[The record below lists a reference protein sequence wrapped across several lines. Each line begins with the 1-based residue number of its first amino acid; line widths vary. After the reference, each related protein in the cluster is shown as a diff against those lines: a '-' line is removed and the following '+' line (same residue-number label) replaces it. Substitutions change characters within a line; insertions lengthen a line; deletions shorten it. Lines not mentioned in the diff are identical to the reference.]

1 MVQLSPVPAY
11 DEENDS
17 EQLPAR
23 GWSELMSNAFSK
35 FAASV
40 SATSGQLSSA
50 AEIFAGEAARLLGD
64 ASNRVEQA
72 IARGGEM
79 HEDYAR
85 ALSDVQSAQ
94 QSLQELA
101 ERAMEDVNRAVAEAN
116 SVRQSLDQMMENA
129 RDEFAKAF

>member
-17 EQLPAR
+17 EQAPAR
-23 GWSELMSNAFSK
+23 GWSDLMSNAFGK

-40 SATSGQLSSA
+40 SATSSQLSSA

-79 HEDYAR
+79 NDDYAR
-85 ALSDVQSAQ
+85 ALADVRGAQ
-94 QSLQELA
+94 ESLQELA
-101 ERAMEDVNRAVAEAN
+101 QHAMEDV
-116 SVRQSLDQMMENA
+116 
-129 RDEFAKAF
+129 